1 MSRLVLLSIVLG
13 IVLIPIWAAR
23 QKHPLRGLR
32 MALLGQAT
40 FHLFY
45 AFLVRVVVPRLG

>member
-1 MSRLVLLSIVLG
+1 MSKLVLLSIVLG
-13 IVLIPIWAAR
+13 IIVIPIWAAR

-32 MALLGQAT
+32 MALLGLAS